1 MALALVAGALL
12 ALGALAVPLVLRAV
26 GQDDDETAWLLA
38 LGTMVGIVGVVA
50 AALAAWL
57 GLR

>member
-1 MALALVAGALL
+1 MTLVLVAGALL
-12 ALGALAVPLVLRAV
+12 LLGALAVPLALRAV
-26 GQDDDETAWLLA
+26 DGDDDVARTLA
-38 LGTMVGIVGVVA
+38 LGTMVGVVGLVV

>member
-1 MALALVAGALL
+1 VTLVLVAGALL
-12 ALGALAVPLVLRAV
+12 LLGALAVPLALRAV
-26 GQDDDETAWLLA
+26 GDDDDVSRVLA
-38 LGTMVGIVGVVA
+38 LGTVVGVAGLVA

>member
-1 MALALVAGALL
+1 MTLVLVAGALL
-12 ALGALAVPLVLRAV
+12 LLGALAVPLALRAV
-26 GQDDDETAWLLA
+26 GDDDDVSRVLA
-38 LGTMVGIVGVVA
+38 LGTVVGVAGLVA